1 MSRPLAS
8 GTFSALH
15 ELVGPAIGNTRS
27 WQVDPG
33 SLLAACVRLAAPL
46 VAALLWERVLTAAR
60 REHEARSLVQVRRDH
75 RLIAVAQAALMVR
88 QLSEDRRHGRR
99 QTARLRRAR
108 RRLQRAH
115 VTALRMAGVGPDL
128 FEVLA
133 AVGAVDI
140 LPAATIPTGRSDT
153 LGVQVPAVLALSDT
167 LSDTPAVL
175 AGEWTPGR
183 TPSTVTHLVLSTC
196 PTP

>member
-1 MSRPLAS
+1 
-8 GTFSALH
+8 
-15 ELVGPAIGNTRS
+15 
-27 WQVDPG
+27 
-33 SLLAACVRLAAPL
+33 VRLTAPL

-75 RLIAVAQAALMVR
+75 RLIAVAQAALTVR
-88 QLSEDRRHGRR
+88 QLSEDRRDGRR

-115 VTALRMAGVGPDL
+115 VTALRMTGVGPDL

-140 LPAATIPTGRSDT
+140 LPAVTIPTGRPDTRPDTGSDT
-153 LGVQVPAVLALSDT
+153 LAGAT
-167 LSDTPAVL
+167 TPR
-175 AGEWTPGR
+175 WR
-183 TPSTVTHLVLSTC
+183 RC
-196 PTP
+196 CCR